1 MVILEKQN
9 MRSFMKFA
17 AVFFDWGDTLS
28 VVKKSKTLTVET
40 NNWIA
45 PMIHKLYQNS
55 YRLAIISNTHRYQD
69 AWWIRN
75 ELAKVDCLSCFELVV
90 SSAMYGKHKPDL
102 SIFQKALDFMELD
115 PCKVLMIGD
124 SEHCDGACQ
133 YLGMQYML
141 VKKGENWSTDLFKIL
156 GDENVKNRKL
166 SRIKE
171 YGLLGDRLIVKLR
184 TLSDE
189 IRPGDLL
196 IVDQDEYLVL
206 ERSKEF
212 TKEEVL
218 QHKDDFVEFK
228 VKKL

>member
-1 MVILEKQN
+1 

-28 VVKKSKTLTVET
+28 VVSKKSDALVVKT
-40 NNWIA
+40 NDWIA
-45 PMIHKLYQNS
+45 SMIHRLYQDS

-75 ELAKVDCLSCFELVV
+75 ELAKVNCLSHFELVV
-90 SSAMYGKHKPDL
+90 SSALYGKHKPDL
-102 SIFQKALDFMELD
+102 SLFQKALDFMELD
-115 PCKVLMIGD
+115 PCKVLMVGD
-124 SEHCDGACQ
+124 SEHCDGACR
-133 YLGMQYML
+133 YLGMQYMF
-141 VKKGENWSTDLFKIL
+141 VKKGENWSSDLFSIL
-156 GDENVKNRKL
+156 EDQSFKNRKL
-166 SRIKE
+166 SRVKE

-189 IRPGDLL
+189 ICPGDSL
-196 IVDQDEYLVL
+196 IVDQTEYLIL

-212 TKEEVL
+212 NKEDVL
-218 QHKDDFVEFK
+218 KHTDDFVEFK